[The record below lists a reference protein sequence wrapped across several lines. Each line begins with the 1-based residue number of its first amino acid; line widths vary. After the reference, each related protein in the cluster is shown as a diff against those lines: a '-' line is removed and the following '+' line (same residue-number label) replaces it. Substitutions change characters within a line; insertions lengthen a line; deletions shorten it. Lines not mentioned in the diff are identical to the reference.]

1 MKAQKSASAHL
12 WALPSFPKLP
22 ASEMLNPVRGFN
34 LLWFSVARTVVG
46 GGGGGGG
53 RGGGGRFCCMILKLR
68 FAACFFSCV
77 LLHVTLVTFCC
88 MLL

>member
-53 RGGGGRFCCMILKLR
+53 RGGGEG
-68 FAACFFSCV
+68 FAALYLSCV
-77 LLHVTLVTFCC
+77 LPHVSSVAFCC